1 MKYNFNR
8 FIDRRDSFSLKWSK
22 EALQMVFKKDED
34 DLLPLWVADM
44 DFECPKPVVDALKK
58 EAEGCIYGYN
68 WHGTP
73 KYLEAVTGW
82 MDRRHQWKVDPK
94 WIQYSPGIVPAINMM
109 VQTFSNIG
117 DKVIVQPPV
126 YYPFFSAV
134 TANGRRL
141 LLNQL
146 RYENQRYTFDF
157 EDFEEKAKDPLT
169 KIFILCSPHN
179 PVGRVWTREELK
191 KIGDICLEH
200 DILIISD
207 EIHHDLILPG
217 NKHTVFSTI
226 SEEFEQKT
234 IVCTAPSKTFNLAGL
249 QVSNIIIPNEKMRQS
264 FIHTIVHKNGIGI
277 PNSFGIVAMIA
288 AYNEGEE
295 WLEQVLK
302 YIDSNFHFLQEFVT
316 NEIPDVKCIEPEGTY
331 LAWLDFNSLGL
342 NDEELKN
349 IILNEAKIALD
360 EGKLFGVGGEGF
372 QRVNVACP
380 KSILEETMQRIKKV
394 VDQQN
399 RMNIET

>member
-22 EALQMVFKKDED
+22 EALQLVFKKDDD

-58 EAEGCIYGYN
+58 EAEGCVYGYN

-73 KYLEAVTGW
+73 KYLNAVTGW

-94 WIQYSPGIVPAINMM
+94 WIVYSPGIVPAINMM

-134 TANGRRL
+134 TENGRKL
-141 LLNQL
+141 MLNQL
-146 RYENQRYTFDF
+146 HYENQKYTFDF
-157 EDFEEKAKDPLT
+157 DDFEKKAKDPLT
-169 KIFILCSPHN
+169 KMFILCSPHN
-179 PVGRVWTREELK
+179 PVGRVWTKEELK
-191 KIGDICLEH
+191 KLGDICLEH
-200 DILIISD
+200 DILMISD

-217 NKHTVFSTI
+217 NTHTCFSTI
-226 SEEFEQKT
+226 SEEFEQRT

-249 QVSNIIIPNEKMRQS
+249 QVSNIIIPNEKLRQS
-264 FIHTIVHKNGIGI
+264 FVHTIVKKNGIGI

-295 WLEQVLK
+295 WLEQVLR
-302 YIDSNFHFLQEFVT
+302 YINENFQFLKEFVE
-316 NEIPDVKCIEPEGTY
+316 NNLPEIKYIEPEGTY

-342 NDEELKN
+342 NDEDLKKL
-349 IILNEAKIALD
+349 ILHEAKIALD
-360 EGKLFGVGGEGF
+360 EGKLFGAGGEGF
-372 QRVNVACP
+372 QRINVACP
-380 KSILEETMQRIKKV
+380 KSTLEETMQRIKKA
-394 VDQQN
+394 VDQRN
-399 RMNIET
+399 

>member
-1 MKYNFNR
+1 MEYNFNR

-22 EALQMVFKKDED
+22 EALQMVFKKDDD

-44 DFECPKPVVDALKK
+44 DFECPKPVVDAIRK
-58 EAEGCIYGYN
+58 EAEGCVYGYN

-73 KYLEAVTGW
+73 KYLDAVTGW

-94 WIQYSPGIVPAINMM
+94 WIVYSPGIVPAINMM
-109 VQTFSNIG
+109 VQTFSNVG

-134 TANGRRL
+134 TANGRKL
-141 LLNQL
+141 LLNKL
-146 RYENQRYTFDF
+146 HYENQKYTFDF

-179 PVGRVWTREELK
+179 PVGRVWTKEELK
-191 KIGDICLEH
+191 KLGDICLDH

-217 NKHTVFSTI
+217 YQHTVFSTI

-234 IVCTAPSKTFNLAGL
+234 ITCTAPSKTFNLAGL
-249 QVSNIIIPNEKMRQS
+249 QVSNIIIPDEKLRQS

-288 AYNEGEE
+288 AYNEGDE

-302 YIDSNFHFLQEFVT
+302 YIDSNFQFLREFVA
-316 NEIPDVKCIEPEGTY
+316 NNLPDVKYIEPEGTY
-331 LAWLDFNSLGL
+331 LAWLDFNPLGL
-342 NDEELKN
+342 NDEKLKTL
-349 IILNEAKIALD
+349 ILNKANIALD
-360 EGKLFGVGGEGF
+360 GGKLFGAGGEGF
-372 QRVNVACP
+372 QRINVACP
-380 KSILEETMQRIKKV
+380 KLILEDAMQRIKNV
-394 VDQQN
+394 FE
-399 RMNIET
+399 ML

>member
-1 MKYNFNR
+1 MEYNFNR

-22 EALQMVFKKDED
+22 EALQMVFKKDDD

-58 EAEGCIYGYN
+58 EAEGCVYGYN

-73 KYLEAVTGW
+73 KYLDAVTGW
-82 MDRRHQWKVDPK
+82 MNRRHQWKVDPK
-94 WIQYSPGIVPAINMM
+94 WIVYSPGIVPAINMM

-117 DKVIVQPPV
+117 DKIIVQPPV

-134 TANGRRL
+134 TANGRKL
-141 LLNQL
+141 SLNQL
-146 RYENQRYTFDF
+146 HCENQKYTFDF

-191 KIGDICLEH
+191 KLGDICLEH
-200 DILIISD
+200 DIMIISD
-207 EIHHDLILPG
+207 EIHHDLVLPG
-217 NKHTVFSTI
+217 NRHTVFSTI

-264 FIHTIVHKNGIGI
+264 FINTIVHKNGIGV

-295 WLEQVLK
+295 WLEQVLR
-302 YIDSNFHFLQEFVT
+302 YIDSNFEYLKDFIRSK
-316 NEIPDVKCIEPEGTY
+316 IPIVKYIEPEGTY

-349 IILNEAKIALD
+349 VILNKANIALD
-360 EGKLFGVGGEGF
+360 GGKLFGAGGEGF
-372 QRVNVACP
+372 QRINVACP
-380 KSILEETMQRIKKV
+380 KSILEETMQRIKKAI
-394 VDQQN
+394 DQLKKVK
-399 RMNIET
+399 

>member
-1 MKYNFNR
+1 MEYNFDKL
-8 FIDRRDSFSLKWSK
+8 IDRRDSFSLKWSK
-22 EALQMVFKKDED
+22 EALRMVFKKDDD

-58 EAEGCIYGYN
+58 EAEGCVYGYN

-73 KYLEAVTGW
+73 KYLGAVTGW
-82 MDRRHQWKVDPK
+82 MNRRHQWKIDPK
-94 WIQYSPGIVPAINMM
+94 WIVYSPGIVPAINMM

-117 DKVIVQPPV
+117 EKIIVQPPV

-134 TANGRRL
+134 TANGRKL

-146 RYENQRYTFDF
+146 HYENQKYTFDF

-169 KIFILCSPHN
+169 KMFILCSPHN
-179 PVGRVWTREELK
+179 PVGRVWTKEELK
-191 KIGDICLEH
+191 KLGDICLEH
-200 DILIISD
+200 DILIVSD

-217 NKHTVFSTI
+217 NEHTCFSTL
-226 SEEFEQKT
+226 SEELEQKT

-249 QVSNIIIPNEKMRQS
+249 QVSNIIIPNEKLRQS
-264 FIHTIVHKNGIGI
+264 FINTIVHKNGIGI

-295 WLEQVLK
+295 WLEQALK
-302 YIDSNFHFLQEFVT
+302 YIDSNFRFLQEFVT
-316 NEIPDVKCIEPEGTY
+316 NNLPDIKYIKPEGTY

-342 NDEELKN
+342 NDEDLKSL
-349 IILNEAKIALD
+349 ILNKANIALD
-360 EGKLFGVGGEGF
+360 GGKLFGSGGEGF
-372 QRVNVACP
+372 QRINVACP
-380 KSILEETMQRIKKV
+380 KLILEDAMQRIKNV
-394 VDQQN
+394 FE
-399 RMNIET
+399 ML

>member
-8 FIDRRDSFSLKWSK
+8 IIDRKDSFSLKWSK
-22 EALQMVFKKDED
+22 EALQKFFGKNDE

-44 DFECPKPVVDALKK
+44 DFECPKPVVDAIKK
-58 EAEGCIYGYN
+58 EAEGGIYGYN
-68 WHGTP
+68 WHNTP
-73 KYLEAVTGW
+73 KYLDAVTGW

-94 WIQYSPGIVPAINMM
+94 WIVYSPGIVPAINMM

-126 YYPFFSAV
+126 YYPFFSAI
-134 TANGRRL
+134 TENGRKL
-141 LLNQL
+141 SLNQL
-146 RYENQRYTFDF
+146 HYENQNYTFDY

-179 PVGRVWTREELK
+179 PVGRVWNKKELK

-207 EIHHDLILPG
+207 EIHHDLILPE
-217 NKHTVFSTI
+217 NIHTCLATM
-226 SEEFEQKT
+226 SEEFEQKS
-234 IVCTAPSKTFNLAGL
+234 IICTAPSKTFNLAGL
-249 QVSNIIIPNEKMRQS
+249 QVSNIIIPNEKLRQS
-264 FIHTIVHKNGIGI
+264 FINTIVHKNGIGI

-288 AYNEGEE
+288 AYNKGEE

-302 YIDSNFHFLQEFVT
+302 YIDSNFHLLQEFVK
-316 NEIPDVKCIEPEGTY
+316 NELPNVKYVEPEGTY

-342 NDEELKN
+342 NDEKLKN
-349 IILNEAKIALD
+349 LILNEAKIALD
-360 EGKLFGVGGEGF
+360 GGKLFGSGGEGF
-372 QRVNVACP
+372 QRINVACP
-380 KSILEETMQRIKKV
+380 KSILEEMLQRIRKV
-394 VDQQN
+394 VDQ
-399 RMNIET
+399 RKD

>member
-8 FIDRRDSFSLKWSK
+8 LIDRRDSFSLKWSK
-22 EALQMVFKKDED
+22 EALQMVFKKDDD

-58 EAEGCIYGYN
+58 EAEGCVYGYN

-73 KYLEAVTGW
+73 KYLDAVTGW
-82 MDRRHQWKVDPK
+82 MARRHQWKVDPK
-94 WIQYSPGIVPAINMM
+94 WIVYSPGIVPAINMM

-117 DKVIVQPPV
+117 DKIIVQPPV

-134 TANGRRL
+134 TENGRKL

-146 RYENQRYTFDF
+146 HYENQKYTFDF
-157 EDFEEKAKDPLT
+157 EDFEEKAKDPLA

-179 PVGRVWTREELK
+179 PVGRVWNKEELK
-191 KIGDICLEH
+191 KLGDICLEH

-207 EIHHDLILPG
+207 EIHHDLILPD
-217 NKHTVFSTI
+217 NKHTTFSII
-226 SEEFEQKT
+226 SEEFEQQT

-249 QVSNIIIPNEKMRQS
+249 QVSNIIIPNEKLRQS
-264 FIHTIVHKNGIGI
+264 FTHTIVYKNGIGI
-277 PNSFGIVAMIA
+277 PNSFGIVGMIA

-295 WLEQVLK
+295 WLDQVLR
-302 YIDSNFHFLQEFVT
+302 YIDSNFRFLKEFVT
-316 NEIPDVKCIEPEGTY
+316 NELPDVQNIEPEGTY

-342 NDEELKN
+342 NDEDLKN
-349 IILNEAKIALD
+349 LILNKANVALD
-360 EGKLFGVGGEGF
+360 AGKLFGLGGEGF
-372 QRVNVACP
+372 QRINVACP
-380 KSILEETMQRIKKV
+380 KFILEETMQRIKKV
-394 VDQQN
+394 VDQFKL
-399 RMNIET
+399 RE

>member
-1 MKYNFNR
+1 MQYNFDK
-8 FIDRRDSFSLKWSK
+8 FIDRRESFSLKWSK
-22 EALQMVFKKDED
+22 EALQLVFKKDDD

-58 EAEGCIYGYN
+58 EAEGGVYGYN

-73 KYLEAVTGW
+73 KYLDAVTGW
-82 MDRRHQWKVDPK
+82 MNRRHQWKVDSK
-94 WIQYSPGIVPAINMM
+94 WIVYSPGIVPAINMM

-134 TANGRRL
+134 TANGRKL

-146 RYENQRYTFDF
+146 HYENQKYTFDF

-179 PVGRVWTREELK
+179 PVGRVWTKEELK
-191 KIGDICLEH
+191 KLGDICLEH
-200 DILIISD
+200 NILIVSD

-217 NKHTVFSTI
+217 NEHTCFSTI

-249 QVSNIIIPNEKMRQS
+249 QVSNIIIPNEKLRQS
-264 FIHTIVHKNGIGI
+264 FINTIVHKNGIGI

-295 WLEQVLK
+295 WLEQVLN
-302 YIDSNFHFLQEFVT
+302 YIDSNFHFLQEFVA
-316 NEIPDVKCIEPEGTY
+316 NNLPDVKYIEPEGTY

-342 NDEELKN
+342 NDEDLKN
-349 IILNEAKIALD
+349 LILNKAKIALD
-360 EGKLFGVGGEGF
+360 GGKLFGSGGEGF
-372 QRVNVACP
+372 QRINVACP
-380 KSILEETMQRIKKV
+380 KSLLEKTMQRIKNV
-394 VDQQN
+394 IDQQTK
-399 RMNIET
+399 IE

>member
-22 EALQMVFKKDED
+22 EALQMVFKKDDD

-58 EAEGCIYGYN
+58 EAEGCVYGYN

-73 KYLEAVTGW
+73 KYLDAVTGW

-94 WIQYSPGIVPAINMM
+94 WIVYSPGIVPAINMM
-109 VQTFSNIG
+109 VQTYSNIG

-134 TANGRRL
+134 TANGRKL
-141 LLNQL
+141 LSNQL
-146 RYENQRYTFDF
+146 HYENQKYTFDF

-179 PVGRVWTREELK
+179 PVGRVWTKEELK
-191 KIGDICLEH
+191 KLGDICIEH

-217 NKHTVFSTI
+217 NNHTVFSTI

-249 QVSNIIIPNEKMRQS
+249 QVSNIIIPDEKLRES
-264 FIHTIVHKNGIGI
+264 FINTIVHKNGIGI

-295 WLEQVLK
+295 WLEQVLR
-302 YIDSNFHFLQEFVT
+302 YIDSNFHFLHEFVT
-316 NEIPDVKCIEPEGTY
+316 NEIPDVKYIKPEGTY

-342 NDEELKN
+342 NDEDLKDL
-349 IILNEAKIALD
+349 ILNKAKIALD
-360 EGKLFGVGGEGF
+360 NGKLFGLGGEGF
-372 QRVNVACP
+372 QRINVACS
-380 KSILEETMQRIKKV
+380 KSILEETMDRIKKV
-394 VDQQN
+394 VN
-399 RMNIET
+399 

>member
-8 FIDRRDSFSLKWSK
+8 FIDRKDSFSLKWSK
-22 EALQMVFKKDED
+22 EALQMVFKKDDD
-34 DLLPLWVADM
+34 DLLSLWVADM

-58 EAEGCIYGYN
+58 EAEGCVYGYN

-73 KYLEAVTGW
+73 KYLDAVTGW
-82 MDRRHQWKVDPK
+82 MKRRHQWKVDPK
-94 WIQYSPGIVPAINMM
+94 WIVYSPGIVPAINMM

-117 DKVIVQPPV
+117 DKIIVQPPV

-134 TANGRRL
+134 TANGRKL

-146 RYENQRYTFDF
+146 HYENQRYTFDY

-169 KIFILCSPHN
+169 KMFILCSPHN
-179 PVGRVWTREELK
+179 PVGRVWNKEELK
-191 KIGDICLEH
+191 KLGDICLEN

-249 QVSNIIIPNEKMRQS
+249 QVSNIIIPNEKQRQS

-288 AYNEGEE
+288 AYNEGKE
-295 WLEQVLK
+295 WLEQVIT
-302 YIDSNFHFLQEFVT
+302 YINSNFRFLQEFVK
-316 NEIPDVKCIEPEGTY
+316 NELPDVKYVEPEGTY
-331 LAWLDFNSLGL
+331 LAWLDFNFLGL
-342 NDEELKN
+342 NDEDLK
-349 IILNEAKIALD
+349 ILILNKANIALD
-360 EGKLFGVGGEGF
+360 EGKLFGSGGEGF
-372 QRVNVACP
+372 QRINVACS

-394 VDQQN
+394 VEQQKK
-399 RMNIET
+399 IKK

>member
-1 MKYNFNR
+1 MEYNFNR

-22 EALQMVFKKDED
+22 EALQMVFKKDDD

-58 EAEGCIYGYN
+58 EAEGCVYGYN

-73 KYLEAVTGW
+73 KYFDAVTGW
-82 MDRRHQWKVDPK
+82 MSRRHQWKVDPK
-94 WIQYSPGIVPAINMM
+94 WIVYSPGIVPAINMM

-117 DKVIVQPPV
+117 DKIIVQPPV

-134 TANGRRL
+134 TANGRKL

-146 RYENQRYTFDF
+146 HYENQKYTFDF

-191 KIGDICLEH
+191 KLGDICLEH

-207 EIHHDLILPG
+207 EIHHDLVLPG

-264 FIHTIVHKNGIGI
+264 FINTIVHKNGIGI

-295 WLEQVLK
+295 WLEQVLR
-302 YIDSNFHFLQEFVT
+302 YIDSNFVYLKDFIRSK
-316 NEIPDVKCIEPEGTY
+316 IPSVKYIEPEGTY
-331 LAWLDFNSLGL
+331 LGWLDFNSLDL

-349 IILNEAKIALD
+349 VILNKANIALD
-360 EGKLFGVGGEGF
+360 EGKLFGSGGEGF
-372 QRVNVACP
+372 QRINVACP
-380 KSILEETMQRIKKV
+380 KSILEEAMQRIKKA
-394 VDQQN
+394 VDQ
-399 RMNIET
+399 RI

>member
-1 MKYNFNR
+1 MEYNFNR

-22 EALQMVFKKDED
+22 EALQMVFKKDDD

-58 EAEGCIYGYN
+58 EAEGCVYGYN
-68 WHGTP
+68 WHGTK
-73 KYLEAVTGW
+73 KYLDAVTGW

-94 WIQYSPGIVPAINMM
+94 WIVYSPGIVPAINML

-117 DKVIVQPPV
+117 DKIIVQPPV

-134 TANGRRL
+134 TANGRKL

-146 RYENQRYTFDF
+146 NYENQKYTFDF

-191 KIGDICLEH
+191 KLGDICLEH

-249 QVSNIIIPNEKMRQS
+249 QVSNIIIPNEKLRQS
-264 FIHTIVHKNGIGI
+264 FINTIVNKNGIGI

-295 WLEQVLK
+295 WLEQVLR

-316 NEIPDVKCIEPEGTY
+316 NEIPDVKYIKPEGTY

-342 NDEELKN
+342 NDEDLKDL
-349 IILNEAKIALD
+349 ILNKAKIALD
-360 EGKLFGVGGEGF
+360 NGKLFGLGGEGF
-372 QRVNVACP
+372 QRINVACP
-380 KSILEETMQRIKKV
+380 KSILEETMDRIKKV
-394 VDQQN
+394 VN
-399 RMNIET
+399 